1 MNYVFWTTIIIKL
14 SQYKYGG
21 LKLLYII
28 IIVPVDARKYSQKQS
43 IK

>member
-28 IIVPVDARKYSQKQS
+28 IIVPVDVRKYSQKQS
-43 IK
+43 VK